1 MAQYEVGRASDI
13 LPGERLLVT
22 VARQSI
28 GIFNIEGQFYALKNS
43 CIHDQAPVCLG
54 SIDGAYLPSAYG
66 EYVWG
71 KEGQILRCPWH
82 GWEFDITTG
91 ASIFEPSARLTT
103 YPVTVIDDRLM
114 VEIGGK
120 RS

>member
-1 MAQYEVGRASDI
+1 MAQHDVGRVSDI
-13 LPGERLLVT
+13 PKGGRLLVT

-28 GIFNIEGQFYALKNS
+28 GIFNVDGQFYAIKNS

-54 SIDGAYLPSAYG
+54 ELSGAFLPSKFG

-82 GWEFDITTG
+82 GWEFDVTTG
-91 ASIFEPSARLTT
+91 ASIFEPNAKLTT
-103 YPVTVIDDRLM
+103 YPVSIIADRIM
-114 VEIGGK
+114 IQIGGK